1 MELKLGVKTVTC
13 NKIVYLYEMNN
24 VRKNLLLFLFDNN
37 PQQVL
42 SEDVERNAFAFALT
56 FGKLNFLAGKP
67 QVEQYPNNES
77 IFLKNFERKT
87 SKTCNVQPSS
97 IKGHN
102 FCNQPAKVQSN
113 FEGYIHHPWLF
124 IPLDSLYL
132 CLAGKNLL
140 LTHFHTQ

>member
-1 MELKLGVKTVTC
+1 M
-13 NKIVYLYEMNN
+13 
-24 VRKNLLLFLFDNN
+24 
-37 PQQVL
+37 L

-67 QVEQYPNNES
+67 QVEQYLNNES

-97 IKGHN
+97 NKGQN

-113 FEGYIHHPWLF
+113 FEGNIHCPWLF
-124 IPLDSLYL
+124 IPLYSLYL
-132 CLAGKNLL
+132 CLAGKKLL